1 MKLTTVPRRNTQETR
16 QGHVRSWARLIG
28 ATGAALAMGAASL
41 ALTAPAG
48 ATDTAHTGPA
58 VAALGGFPAYYTDD
72 SGISVQPCVDASA
85 NCGGATAIDDGAGG
99 PGMAVAG
106 DGEGFYWTA
115 DATLNTPR
123 GSLQVIMAQEAAWAS
138 PTQPIVFDRLRVRGH
153 LSQSGIYTL
162 LTPYG
167 SKKFEAGPVA
177 EQRNVFDTE
186 DLSCAMTVGGGCA
199 GHVTNWLRAV
209 NAPVGFLGDSAS
221 ATRFT
226 GGTVRNEFVLKAPNG
241 AVIGRTPRAIIMGKL
256 AAGPAALLSADS
268 VDFGNTAKLGRRT
281 VTLTNQSTDALT
293 LQSITVAGAN
303 TISVAK
309 TGCAGRASLASGASC
324 AVNLVYRPGARK
336 VSNATL
342 VINDDTIAGVH
353 RIPAKAMT
361 SSEFSARRAVSF
373 KTVKVGSSSN
383 THRVVVTNTGVK
395 PLKVKGIAISG
406 SGARSF
412 ERRVG
417 RAPVCTKGAVVKPRK
432 ACALYVGFAPKTFG
446 AKTANLTV
454 RTNAASSPD
463 VVKLSGRGR

>member
-1 MKLTTVPRRNTQETR
+1 VKLTTVPRRDTR
-16 QGHVRSWARLIG
+16 EAHQRQARSWARR
-28 ATGAALAMGAASL
+28 TGAVGAVLALGAASI
-41 ALTAPAG
+41 ALTVPAG

-58 VAALGGFPAYYTDD
+58 VTALGGFPAYYTDD

-85 NCGGATAIDDGAGG
+85 NCGGATALDDGAGG

-106 DGEGFYWTA
+106 DGEGFYWSA

-123 GSLQVIMAQEAAWAS
+123 GSLQVITAQEAAWAS

-153 LSQSGIYTL
+153 LNQSGTYTL

-167 SKKFEAGPVA
+167 TKKFEAGPVA
-177 EQRNVFDTE
+177 DQRNVFDTE
-186 DLSCAMTVGGGCA
+186 DLSCAMTVGGACA

-221 ATRFT
+221 ATQFT

-256 AAGPAALLSADS
+256 ADGPAALLSAGS
-268 VDFGNTAKLGRRT
+268 VDFGNSAKLTRRT
-281 VTLTNQSTDALT
+281 FTLTNQGTAALT

-303 TISVAK
+303 TIKVAP
-309 TGCAGRASLASGASC
+309 TGCGGRASLAAGADC
-324 AVNLVYRPGARK
+324 AVNLLYRPGARK

-353 RIPAKAMT
+353 RIPVKAQT
-361 SSEFSARRAVSF
+361 SSEFSARSAVNF
-373 KTVKVGSSSN
+373 KAVKVGSSSN
-383 THRVVVTNTGVK
+383 TRRVVVTNTGVK
-395 PLKVKGIAISG
+395 PLKVKGIAING

-412 ERRVG
+412 ERRSG
-417 RAPVCTKGAVVKPRK
+417 RAPVCTKGVVVKPRK

-446 AKTANLTV
+446 AKNATLTV

-463 VVKLSGRGR
+463 VVRLSGRGR

>member
-1 MKLTTVPRRNTQETR
+1 MKFTTVRRRHTR
-16 QGHVRSWARLIG
+16 IALQGRACSWARLTG
-28 ATGAALAMGAASL
+28 AVGAALAMGAASL

-106 DGEGFYWTA
+106 DGEGFYWSA

-123 GSLQVIMAQEAAWAS
+123 GSLQVIMAQEAAWSS

-153 LSQSGIYTL
+153 LSQSGTYTL

-177 EQRNVFDTE
+177 DQRNVFDTE
-186 DLSCAMTVGGGCA
+186 DLGCAMTVGGACA

-209 NAPVGFLGDSAS
+209 NAPIGFLGDSAS

-226 GGTVRNEFVLKAPNG
+226 GGTVRNEFVLLAPNG
-241 AVIGRTPRAIIMGKL
+241 SVIGRTPRAVIMGKL
-256 AAGPAALLSADS
+256 ADGPASLLSADS
-268 VDFGNTAKLGRRT
+268 VDFGNTNKVARHM
-281 VTLTNQSTDALT
+281 VTLTNQGTAALA
-293 LQSITVAGAN
+293 LQGIRVAGAN
-303 TISVAK
+303 TIKVAP
-309 TGCAGRASLASGASC
+309 TGCAARASLASGASC
-324 AVNLVYRPGARK
+324 AMNLVYRPGRLQTSK
-336 VSNATL
+336 ATL
-342 VINDDTIAGVH
+342 VINDDTIAGAH
-353 RIPAKAMT
+353 RVPVKALN
-361 SSEFSARRAVSF
+361 SSEFSARRAVNF
-373 KTVKVGSSSN
+373 KAVKVRGSSI
-383 THRVVVTNTGVK
+383 TRRVVVTNTGVK
-395 PLKVKGIAISG
+395 PLKIKGIAIKG

-412 ERRVG
+412 ERRSG
-417 RAPVCTKGAVVKPRK
+417 QAPVCAKGAVVKPRK

-454 RTNAASSPD
+454 RTNAAGSPD
-463 VVKLSGRGR
+463 VVRLSGRGR